1 MKKSVLLAL
10 LPAVLVLSSCSAG
23 PKENPNKFFVEDT
36 KAHEEIFGALADVH
50 LEPIQLQPNKAL
62 PSGISLYK
70 PMIGFQRK
78 DNTSAGT
85 YSVRFVAAMQSG
97 TDSASWF
104 RSVHNLNGQVAE
116 GKGKKEVPVTGV
128 YTAINNGGVQS
139 NAVDV
144 EAEDGTKPY
153 DCYAVYCL
161 LNIPSSFSSYY
172 VDAYISVTDNGNTV
186 NSSVGSLNVADADD
200 YLQYS
205 LSGENYIIEVNGER
219 KASAALR
226 EGNHYNAFS
235 LVLENNDQIST
246 YHINANNS
254 ALTYSYD
261 LCNDVS
267 LGRSFPDFSMS
278 GSTLNVTYGGTY
290 NIFLNGSNQY
300 YFEKK
305 IYFQGPDFWEN
316 DSAKAMIQLKPNS
329 GDNYPEYEMISTGE
343 PHQYSAFVD
352 NSQYQD
358 AQFFRQVGNW
368 QGNWTGYKGNSI
380 TAGKDM
386 YTRVNLNGDNYNATG
401 AWSVYGGDAPVID
414 ISNFTINELTEAQEI
429 HTSDQAAYLAYQG
442 DYSQMPEDQ
451 YPNGK
456 THQSD
461 PLPITV
467 TFDYNVPSGK
477 SISKYSIVF
486 GKEANLSDGY
496 KVDGDTNKSISFYNP
511 YLGRNYYKLVA
522 NFTNGETEE
531 SAIHYFDVDS
541 TCPRNLKIDG
551 MTNCRDIGGRVTE
564 DGGVIKQGLVYRTSG
579 ENYSNSSGSE
589 DNITSAGKTEML
601 NHLKVKTEIN
611 VSNNDSNVVNL
622 GNGVVLKNLYMDYDQ
637 SGTNSSSHFSRN
649 AESLNN
655 FFETLADAN
664 NYPVFFHCRIGTDR
678 TGLCAITLN
687 GLLGVPLNQIYQDY
701 LFSNFGKIGEKRYIG
716 PKAGQDNIQNYMN
729 EINCFSGATFKNKVY
744 NCLLSIG
751 LSRTTLDTVIAN
763 LTEGTT
769 AQNNNAGQVIARADV
784 LTGNGVSMTTD
795 TSERNH
801 PDYYFTL
808 DSTSKSVSYSFN
820 APAAYRGQIVAYLGN
835 TEHSTSKKIA
845 DAIGVK
851 IDSATMAVRDITYAD
866 AGMGKCSSRMNYY
879 PVILGIANIAAGQ
892 HTITITGT
900 ANTMNIGGIYIFDG
914 STATDVGGGVLTD
927 PEHVHNFGSG
937 VVIQEP
943 THTSTGI
950 RRFTCSCGEYY
961 DETIDMIPHEYDS
974 EGVVVTAPTHS
985 SKGVRRHSCSCGAY
999 YDEDIDTIPYSW
1011 VSAGSAASG
1020 TGTNYSNYNCSHC
1033 FAKKIEVV
1041 ATSGTFASGSS
1052 NKSGTPGGFIKL
1064 NANGNSITYTFNYSG
1079 TGTARLY
1086 QRAIVDY
1093 WYDGSNNNQNK
1104 TYSSSGGG
1112 SNNCNF
1118 AITFNNSLVDMTA
1131 TKGITY
1137 EEFLSNGV
1145 DSGAG
1150 SSYSPMDD
1158 CLIGSVQ
1165 LVNGTNSFT
1174 YTRQGSYN
1182 LLVHDFVIIID

>member
-1 MKKSVLLAL
+1 MKKSILLAV

-23 PKENPNKFFVEDT
+23 PNEDPNKFFVEDT

-62 PSGISLYK
+62 PSGTSLYK

-97 TDSASWF
+97 TDNASWF

-205 LSGENYIIEVNGER
+205 LTGENYIIEVNGER

-414 ISNFTINELTEAQEI
+414 VSNFTINELTEPVEV
-429 HTSDQAAYLAYQG
+429 HTDLQKTYLSYQG
-442 DYSQMPEDQ
+442 DYSQMPSNQ
-451 YPNGK
+451 YPDGNK
-456 THQSD
+456 HLSD
-461 PLPITV
+461 PLPVTI

-477 SISKYSIVF
+477 TVSKYSVVF
-486 GKEANLSDGY
+486 GKEADLSDGY
-496 KVDGDTNKSISFYNP
+496 QVDGNTNKSISFYNAF
-511 YLGRNYYKLVA
+511 LGRNYYKLIATFA
-522 NFTNGETEE
+522 NNAGTEE
-531 SAIHYFDVDS
+531 SAIHHFDVDN
-541 TCPRNLKIDG
+541 TCPRNIKIDG
-551 MTNCRDIGGRVTE
+551 MTNCRDVGGRLLE
-564 DGGVIKQGLVYRTSG
+564 DGGRIKQGLVYRTSG
-579 ENYSNSSGSE
+579 ENFLNSQSN
-589 DNITSAGKTEML
+589 DNITDAGRTEML
-601 NHLKVKTEIN
+601 QHLKVKTEIN
-611 VSNNDSNVVNL
+611 VSNNTSNLVNL
-622 GNGVVLKNLYMDYDQ
+622 GNGVVVKNLYMDYDS
-637 SGTNSSSHFSRN
+637 SGTNSSHHLSRN
-649 AESLNN
+649 TESLKN
-655 FFETLADAN
+655 FFETLADSE

-678 TGLCAITLN
+678 TGLCGIFLN
-687 GLLGVPLNQIYQDY
+687 GLLGVPLNEIYQDY
-701 LFSNFGKIGEKRYIG
+701 LFSNFGNIDGKRYIG
-716 PKAGQDNIQNYMN
+716 TQAGQDNIQNYMS
-729 EINCFSGATFKNKVY
+729 EINALSGTTFKNKIY
-744 NCLLSIG
+744 NFLLSVG

-769 AQNNNAGQVIARADV
+769 AQGNNAGQVIAPANV
-784 LTGNGVSMTTD
+784 LTANNVTLKTD
-795 TSERNH
+795 SSDRDH

-808 DSTSKSVSYSFN
+808 NNSNQYVSYTFN
-820 APAAYRGQIVAYLGN
+820 APTSYRGQIVAYLGN
-835 TEHSTSKKIA
+835 SEHSSSKKIA
-845 DAIGVK
+845 DAISVK
-851 IDSATMAVRDITYAD
+851 LDSATMAVRDITYAN
-866 AGMGKCSSRMNYY
+866 AGMGKCSSRTNYY
-879 PVILGIANIAAGQ
+879 PVILGIANIAAGS
-892 HTITITGT
+892 HTIKIYGT
-900 ANTMNIGGIYIFDG
+900 SNQMDIAAISIFDAT
-914 STATDVGGGVLTD
+914 TATDVGGGALSD
-927 PEHVHNFGSG
+927 PEHEHSYDAGTI
-937 VVIQEP
+937 IQQA
-943 THTSTGI
+943 THSTKGI
-950 RRFTCSCGEYY
+950 RRYTCSCG
-961 DETIDMIPHEYDS
+961 S
-974 EGVVVTAPTHS
+974 
-985 SKGVRRHSCSCGAY
+985 Y

-1011 VSAGSAASG
+1011 VSAGSATSG

-1033 FAKKIEVV
+1033 SAKKIEVV

-1052 NKSGTPGGFIKL
+1052 NKSGTPSGFIKL
-1064 NANGNSITYTFNYSG
+1064 NSNGNSITYTFNYSG

-1093 WYDGSNNNQNK
+1093 WYDGTNNNQNK

-1145 DSGAG
+1145 DSGATG
-1150 SSYSPMDD
+1150 QNLSPMDD